1 MDWTKQ
7 NLDEIGYCFKSTKST
22 IDFSCLPTQ
31 TDQIRQIIAAF
42 LYYGNRN
49 FTEEDIRQMFENLQ
63 VISPRSGKV
72 ILPTV
77 KKIRAILE
85 KMVDRRELDIEGAQF
100 CIPDSYKEKCTIY
113 EKELQRGKESGYLDG
128 LNM

>member
-1 MDWTKQ
+1 MKH
-7 NLDEIGYCFKSTKST
+7 
-22 IDFSCLPTQ
+22 
-31 TDQIRQIIAAF
+31 
-42 LYYGNRN
+42 GNRN

-100 CIPDSYKEKCTIY
+100 CILDSYKEKCTIY